1 MNVAVVTHFY
11 PPEPCAAA
19 TRVASLVDALANAG
33 HDVTVV
39 TNFPSFPT
47 GRFPKNDRYRLKT
60 STRAERIDLVRLAS
74 LLPRRLPA
82 KRLVHWTSAA
92 LMSSLYLL
100 TTRKRFDTVIV
111 SMPPITLAL
120 PALIGAW
127 RHRARLIVDV
137 RDVFPDI
144 AIAMG
149 EWRADGFL
157 ARASEWL
164 VRRLYRRANLIV
176 AVTPTAIG
184 QIASRGIPPERLVL
198 ARNASEAMPE
208 LGTPRANGHGFT
220 AIYAGNLGL
229 ATDVDLLADA
239 AALCARDGI
248 TIDIVGDGAQRAHLN
263 ERLAREGITNVAI
276 KGSLPRTE
284 AMQLVA
290 DADVSIVPL
299 RKGIQE
305 SVPTK
310 IYDSL
315 AVGCPVIVA
324 AAGEACSEGAALGA
338 VCTPPGD
345 AVALAQALRT
355 LASLDRAQLRALGDE
370 GRTRLQSRA
379 GRAGIMAEL
388 VDKISAL
395 V

>member
-19 TRVASLVDALANAG
+19 TRVASLVEALSNAG
-33 HDVTVV
+33 HSVTVV
-39 TNFPSFPT
+39 TNFPSFPAA
-47 GRFPKNDRYRLKT
+47 RFAKNDRFRLKT
-60 STRAERIDLVRLAS
+60 TARAERADLVRLAS
-74 LLPRRLPA
+74 LLPRRLPG
-82 KRLVHWTSAA
+82 KRLVHWASSAV
-92 LMSSLYLL
+92 MSSLYLL
-100 TTRKRFDTVIV
+100 ASRKRFDAVIV

-120 PALIGAW
+120 PALAGAW

-164 VRRLYRRANLIV
+164 VRRLYRRADLIV
-176 AVTPTAIG
+176 AVTPTAIA
-184 QIASRGIPPERLVL
+184 QIASRGVDPARLVL
-198 ARNASEAMPE
+198 ARNASEAIPE
-208 LGTPRANGHGFT
+208 LAVRPMNGRGFT
-220 AIYAGNLGL
+220 AIYAGNLGV

-248 TIDIVGDGAQRAHLN
+248 AIDIVGDGAQRARLC
-263 ERLAREGITNVAI
+263 ERLTREGITNVAI
-276 KGSLPRTE
+276 KGSLPRAE
-284 AMQLVA
+284 AMRLVSE
-290 DADVSIVPL
+290 ADVSIVPL
-299 RKGIQE
+299 RKGIEE

-310 IYDSL
+310 MYDSI

-345 AVALAQALRT
+345 AAALAQALRR
-355 LASLDRAQLRALGDE
+355 LAHLDRAQLRAMGEE
-370 GRTRLQSRA
+370 GRSRLQSRA
-379 GRAGIMAEL
+379 GRAGIMAGL
-388 VDKISAL
+388 VDKISSLA
-395 V
+395 